1 MPPYA
6 RDTMGSA
13 HCRISVLSS
22 QLFPGVHNPN
32 TGNDKFCQWD
42 ESYSLL
48 ELLDDESLLEL
59 LDDESLLE
67 LLDDESD
74 ESLLEL
80 VYDESLLELLDD
92 ESLLELVYGESL
104 LRDDADDSGSTL
116 FLFCIILPSH
126 PYFDRVSL

>member
-42 ESYSLL
+42 ESY
-48 ELLDDESLLEL
+48 SLLEL